1 MNLKNTIIYYYTK
14 LTYKID
20 KEEGLVQSYPLAEVL
35 KLCFQVG
42 LIYGLSQLLYEALY
56 DDTKFAASFLE
67 SIIRM
72 LYPVIYTLWVP
83 LVLNLMPSLM
93 LRTLEEKEIQS
104 LEKRFIE
111 EQKKVEEKENKIKQ
125 KQREKK
131 EKEKRWRKEQWKTH

>member
-20 KEEGLVQSYPLAEVL
+20 KEEGLVQSHPFMDVFMLSL
-35 KLCFQVG
+35 WVG
-42 LIYGLSQLLYEALY
+42 ALY
-56 DDTKFAASFLE
+56 GSFSVCLMGEDVISRSSSLE
-67 SIIRM
+67 LMSRV

-83 LVLNLMPSLM
+83 LVLNLMPYLV
-93 LRTLEEKEIQS
+93 LLTLTKEEKRS

-125 KQREKK
+125 KQNE
-131 EKEKRWRKEQWKTH
+131 EKRWRKEQWKTHQQNRN